1 MRRVVTG
8 SDPQGKPTIV
18 SDGEPPRTVHLRH
31 TPGLIDRVVW
41 GTDSPFPCNPGGD
54 DPTPSM
60 STLLPGPGETRFTVV
75 TFPPD
80 AIFDSADFDPAA
92 AAAEY
97 AQVSPGLADRFDP
110 EDPGMHQTPT
120 VDYAIVL
127 DGRLALDLGPDGG
140 LTELEPG
147 DVVVQNGVRH
157 AWRNPFD
164 RPGTAAFILIG
175 CDPEAGSA
183 GSTAR

>member
-1 MRRVVTG
+1 MRRIVTG
-8 SDPQGKPTIV
+8 LDPQGRPTIV

-41 GTDSPFPCNPGGD
+41 GTDSPFPANPGGE
-54 DPTPSM
+54 DPTLAM

-80 AIFDSADFDPAA
+80 AIFTSEDFDPAA

-97 AQVSPGLADRFDP
+97 ARVSPGLADRFDP

-127 DGRLALDLGPDGG
+127 DGRLALDLGDGGG
-140 LTELEPG
+140 LTELETG

-175 CDPEAGSA
+175 CEPGPGPVGPAAG
-183 GSTAR
+183 